1 MKKFAKIT
9 LLALGFMVLTVVT
22 GLLTNKPAPAETPR
36 HPEPVVVTNTPLPVQ
51 GTVTASINNF
61 PAAQS
66 VSFNGSQPVS
76 FSNTPT
82 TPLFT
87 LDVDDNGRSPFQAE
101 FVLDNTNPGTLP
113 GCGITQCQANFDVPN
128 GKRLVLEQVS
138 ARIQGAT
145 GQKYLAFVHGAVFAP
160 TIQPFTTWLVLNFQG
175 PILNNTA
182 DLFTANH
189 RVRAIFEETQPPPFV
204 IVTSNNGQ
212 SFFADMDIAGYLIS
226 SQ

>member
-9 LLALGFMVLTVVT
+9 LLALGFGVLTVVT

-128 GKRLVLEQVS
+128 GKGLSSNRSQLGSREQQ
-138 ARIQGAT
+138 ARST
-145 GQKYLAFVHGAVFAP
+145 SPLC
-160 TIQPFTTWLVLNFQG
+160 
-175 PILNNTA
+175 TA
-182 DLFTANH
+182 LFWRRPSNPS
-189 RVRAIFEETQPPPFV
+189 PP
-204 IVTSNNGQ
+204 G
-212 SFFADMDIAGYLIS
+212 
-226 SQ
+226 

>member
-1 MKKFAKIT
+1 
-9 LLALGFMVLTVVT
+9 
-22 GLLTNKPAPAETPR
+22 
-36 HPEPVVVTNTPLPVQ
+36 
-51 GTVTASINNF
+51 VTASINNF